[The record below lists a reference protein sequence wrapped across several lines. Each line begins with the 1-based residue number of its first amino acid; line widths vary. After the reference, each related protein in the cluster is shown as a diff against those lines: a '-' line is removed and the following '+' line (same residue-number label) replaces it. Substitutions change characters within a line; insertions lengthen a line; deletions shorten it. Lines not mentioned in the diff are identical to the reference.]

1 MKKFLSLILA
11 LALALSLVP
20 GALAEDNV
28 LKYGTETEPA
38 GFDPH
43 TISSHASIRIMAQVY
58 NQLVDVNENLEVVP
72 ELATS
77 WEISED
83 NLTYTF
89 HLADNVYFHS
99 GRKMTAEVKWGGV
112 PSLRRSN
119 PSNISAARPVSLF
132 RIAFM
137 TSFGSS
143 FIANTS

>member
-1 MKKFLSLILA
+1 MKKFLSLVLA

-20 GALAEDNV
+20 SALAEDNV

-99 GRKMTAEVKWGGV
+99 GRKMTAEDVK
-112 PSLRRSN
+112 
-119 PSNISAARPVSLF
+119 
-132 RIAFM
+132 
-137 TSFGSS
+137 
-143 FIANTS
+143 